1 MTNHYESQT
10 DGIRVTVRPRFS
22 LAQSDPAE
30 REFVF
35 SYQIR
40 MENEGDETAQLLF
53 RHWHIHD
60 AGGEDQEVDGEGV
73 IGLQPVLTPGQTHEY
88 QSFCVLTSPAGFMEG
103 YYTFVRPDGTRFRVA
118 IPRFKLEAPLPAPPR
133 DEEDGPELMN

>member
-1 MTNHYESQT
+1 MTNEYESLT

-30 REFVF
+30 GEFVF

-40 MENEGDETAQLLF
+40 MENVGPEAAQLLF

-60 AGGEDQEVDGEGV
+60 SSGEDQEVDGEGV
-73 IGLQPVLTPGQTHEY
+73 VGQQPLLVPGKAHEY
-88 QSFCVLTSPAGFMEG
+88 QSQVAISSPIGFMEG
-103 YYTFVRPDGTRFRVA
+103 YYTFVRPDGIRFRVA
-118 IPRFKLEAPLPAPPR
+118 IPRFSLQAPIPAL
-133 DEEDGPELMN
+133 DEEDGPRQMN

>member
-1 MTNHYESQT
+1 MTNRYESLT

-22 LAQSDPAE
+22 LAQSDPGE

-35 SYQIR
+35 SYQVR
-40 MENEGDETAQLLF
+40 MENTGDQSAQLLF

-60 AGGEDQEVDGEGV
+60 AAGEDQEVDGEGV
-73 IGLQPVLTPGQTHEY
+73 IGQQPVLIPGQTHEY

-103 YYTFVRPDGTRFRVA
+103 YYTFVRPDGSKFRVA
-118 IPRFKLEAPLPAPPR
+118 IPRFRLEAPLPPVR
-133 DEEDGPELMN
+133 DDDDGPELMN

>member
-1 MTNHYESQT
+1 MTNPYESLT

-22 LAQSDPAE
+22 LAQSDPSE

-40 MENEGDETAQLLF
+40 MENMGEQVAQLLF

-73 IGLQPVLTPGQTHEY
+73 IGQQPLLIPGQTHEY
-88 QSFCVLTSPAGFMEG
+88 QSFCVLSSPAGFMEG

-118 IPRFKLEAPLPAPPR
+118 IPRFKLEAPIPAR
-133 DEEDGPELMN
+133 DEESGGPSGMN

>member
-1 MTNHYESQT
+1 MTNHYESHT

-22 LAQSDPAE
+22 LAQSDPSE

-35 SYQIR
+35 SYQVR
-40 MENEGDETAQLLF
+40 MENEGDQTAQLLF

-73 IGLQPVLTPGQTHEY
+73 IGLQPVLVPGQAHEY

-118 IPRFKLEAPLPAPPR
+118 IPRFNLEAPLPPIR
-133 DEEDGPELMN
+133 DEDDGPELMN

>member
-1 MTNHYESQT
+1 MTNPYESLT

-22 LAQSDPAE
+22 LAQSDPSE

-40 MENEGDETAQLLF
+40 MENMGEQAAQLLF
-53 RHWHIHD
+53 RHWHITD

-73 IGLQPVLTPGQTHEY
+73 IGQQPLLIPGQTHEY
-88 QSFCVLTSPAGFMEG
+88 QSFCVLSSPAGFMEG

-118 IPRFKLEAPLPAPPR
+118 IPRFKLEAPLPAR
-133 DEEDGPELMN
+133 YEESSGPSVMN

>member
-1 MTNHYESQT
+1 MTNPYESLT

-22 LAQSDPAE
+22 LAQSDPSE

-40 MENEGDETAQLLF
+40 MENMGEQAAQLLF

-73 IGLQPVLTPGQTHEY
+73 IGQQPLLIPGQTHEY
-88 QSFCVLTSPAGFMEG
+88 QSFCVLSSPAGFMEG
-103 YYTFVRPDGTRFRVA
+103 YYTFVRPDGTRFRAA
-118 IPRFKLEAPLPAPPR
+118 IPRFKLEAPLPAR
-133 DEEDGPELMN
+133 YEESSGPSVMN

>member
-22 LAQSDPAE
+22 LAQSDPSE

-40 MENEGDETAQLLF
+40 MENQGEEAAQLLF

-73 IGLQPVLTPGQTHEY
+73 IGVQPVLTPGQAHEY

-118 IPRFKLEAPLPAPPR
+118 IPRFKLEAPLPAAR
-133 DEEDGPELMN
+133 DEEDGPALMN

>member
-1 MTNHYESQT
+1 MTNRYESLT

-22 LAQSDPAE
+22 LAQSDPSE

-40 MENEGDETAQLLF
+40 MENMGEQAAQLLF

-73 IGLQPVLTPGQTHEY
+73 IGQQPLLIPGQTHEY
-88 QSFCVLTSPAGFMEG
+88 QSFCVLSSPAGFMEG

-118 IPRFKLEAPLPAPPR
+118 IPRFNLEAPLPAR
-133 DEEDGPELMN
+133 DEETGGPSLMN

>member
-1 MTNHYESQT
+1 MANEYESLT

-30 REFVF
+30 GEFVF
-35 SYQIR
+35 SYQVR
-40 MENEGDETAQLLF
+40 MENLGEQTAQLLF

-60 AGGEDQEVDGEGV
+60 SGGEDQEVDGEGV
-73 IGLQPVLTPGQTHEY
+73 VGQQPTLGPGTTHEY
-88 QSFCVLTSPAGFMEG
+88 QSFCVLTSPMGLMEG

-118 IPRFKLEAPLPAPPR
+118 IPRFRLQAPLPALD
-133 DEEDGPELMN
+133 DEDKPEQMN